1 MHRQL
6 MWSRV
11 IQLRGPLKSSCK
23 KLQVK
28 VGGRGPKEHR
38 AQRGRA
44 GRRMDRINHK
54 AGKCLCLPGF
64 IPCVDGGS
72 PRLEQVCTLLLLML
86 SQMLFS
92 SGGQDSH
99 PLRVWP
105 TPAAWSIFSEWIK
118 INTMMFTIKCVKTRL
133 PGLGVKE

>member
-1 MHRQL
+1 MDTPHSL
-6 MWSRV
+6 SAAINTMFSFLK
-11 IQLRGPLKSSCK
+11 ILSTLRSHDTNLSCFLFSLLLGPLLEFLFVCTA
-23 KLQVK
+23 L
-28 VGGRGPKEHR
+28 
-38 AQRGRA
+38 
-44 GRRMDRINHK
+44 
-54 AGKCLCLPGF
+54 KCLCLPGF